1 MENLNEN
8 SLNKKNG
15 KYTTSSFSNGQARCV
30 EHYVNG
36 SILQCTEY
44 YSNGQARYVE
54 NYVNGDRHGEFVGY
68 YPNGK
73 VEYLCNY
80 VNGKKH
86 GEHVG
91 YHKNG
96 TVQCLHNYVNGNRHG
111 KSICY
116 YLNGEVDCS
125 NNYVNGRKRG
135 GQKEYRQRVFNN
147 TIIYYKPEHKY
158 WEENGFSR
166 GYNIYSGK
174 LFTGDIFKHGD
185 SIYKITRGNLFYNED
200 KIIKSTN
207 LLVKLVDWKLQKN
220 DIESV
225 DDTKESINISIYTLD
240 DNGLDNAVKFV
251 PIKGKLTITPMNEA
265 KLTIKW
271 KTLQ

>member
-15 KYTTSSFSNGQARCV
+15 KYTASSFSNGQARYV
-30 EHYVNG
+30 NHYVNG

-44 YSNGQARYVE
+44 YSNGQVARLE
-54 NYVNGDRHGEFVGY
+54 NYVNGDMHVEFVGY
-68 YPNGK
+68 YPDGE

-80 VNGKKH
+80 VNGKIH

-96 TVQCLHNYVNGNRHG
+96 EVKCLY
-111 KSICY
+111 
-116 YLNGEVDCS
+116 
-125 NNYVNGRKRG
+125 NYVNGRQRG
-135 GQKEYRQRVFNN
+135 RQKEYRQRVFNN
-147 TIIYYKPEHKY
+147 TIIYYKSEHKY
-158 WEENGFSR
+158 REENGFSR

-185 SIYKITRGNLFYNED
+185 STYKITRGNLFYDED

-225 DDTKESINISIYTLD
+225 DDTKESINISIYTLE
-240 DNGLDNAVKFV
+240 DNGLNNAVKFV
-251 PIKGKLTITPMNEA
+251 PIKGKLTIAPMNEA

-271 KTLQ
+271 KTLQERENEMKYFTDYFKV